1 MVSRN
6 IASDLLLIALLTAF
20 QVFIL
25 NRIALFGQYIPVLYP
40 VFVMFYPFFR
50 NQFQFLGLSFLLGLC
65 VDAFLGTWG
74 INAFATT
81 VIAYFRTIIFRTSTD
96 TTTDFFSFQSIQWT
110 QFIFFII
117 TSIFIHQFL
126 VQFIE
131 FFKFNRF
138 FEILFNV
145 IVTSIISFVFILAYT
160 LAFKIKQKVWNR
172 KMCIKKQSKFSLTW
186 RLHMS
191 S

>member
-20 QVFIL
+20 QIFIL
-25 NRIALFGQYIPVLYP
+25 NRITLFGQYIPVLYP

-110 QFIFFII
+110 QFIFFIV
-117 TSIFIHQFL
+117 TSIFIHQLL
-126 VQFIE
+126 VQYIE
-131 FFKFNRF
+131 FFKFDRF

-145 IVTSIISFVFILAYT
+145 IVTSVISFVFILAYT
-160 LAFKIKQKVWNR
+160 LAFKIKQKV
-172 KMCIKKQSKFSLTW
+172 
-186 RLHMS
+186 
-191 S
+191 